1 MPEIDI
7 EQAMT
12 QNVKEFQTSF
22 MKTLLILPM
31 ANWFLNYSVMER

>member
-12 QNVKEFQTSF
+12 QHVNRISD
-22 MKTLLILPM
+22 ILYEDITYFAAGKLVPK
-31 ANWFLNYSVMER
+31 L